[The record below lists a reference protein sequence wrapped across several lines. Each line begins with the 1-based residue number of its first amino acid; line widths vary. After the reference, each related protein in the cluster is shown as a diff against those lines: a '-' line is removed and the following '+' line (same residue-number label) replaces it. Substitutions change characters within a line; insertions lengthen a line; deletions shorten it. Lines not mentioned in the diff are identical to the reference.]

1 MFAFIKAQTNQAE
14 RTAEG
19 VLSGDREAIARMC
32 VGIVVQVTAVIYT
45 FTIAYAFL
53 SIGLWAWLAWIICA
67 IIALLAGAQAG
78 SFASGP
84 GWDAAKKLYVRFVK

>member
-1 MFAFIKAQTNQAE
+1 MFAFLTKQVDQAE

-19 VLSGDREAIARMC
+19 VLSGDREAISRIC

-45 FTIAYAFL
+45 FTITYAFL

-78 SFASGP
+78 NFAAGP
-84 GWDAAKKLYVRFVK
+84 GWDACKSLYARFAK